1 MRLSSFF
8 HRAKSSTAQRRAD
21 LFDVYHQKTLAAIID
36 SRGKPLSDW
45 SPADAESPET
55 AARFILGL
63 LRDERGLRRR
73 FPNALSDSKY
83 RDWLMVR
90 AVPDFQLSAAAAS
103 NIDRV
108 FLRKLGSVVREFFL
122 HSPEVQWRYPLGLLP
137 VGQKRFVKWLF
148 GKGRGRNEFSDE
160 EILWFLHE
168 AANDLERGI
177 TQTYLLNPE
186 WQERFPHFDRDQGK
200 LLARLRHEFPKFRP
214 FRTIRALPP
223 IVDSSEEVNSGIGAN
238 VLGHFCYPS
247 GLQQAARSTV
257 AALQSA
263 SVRTSCRDVPTGVS
277 TVLESREPWLGLEIH
292 PLTLINI
299 APLPHFELA
308 YRRSGLA
315 RRAGVYRIAYWY
327 WELEQVPA
335 AWSQFASLIDEIWA
349 PTSFVAEAMR
359 KTIPSP
365 VYEMLP
371 GVSMGK
377 VAPIS
382 RAQLGIAADD
392 FIFLFMFDMNSQIER
407 KNPLGLIRAFRQA
420 FRRDEKARLVIKT
433 LRGLAGEPGFEQLRS
448 AARENEICLINELS
462 SREEAHGY
470 IAMSD
475 CFVSLHRSEGFG
487 LGLAEA
493 MLLGK
498 PVIATNYSG
507 NLAFMTEENSLLV
520 DHELV
525 SIAEG
530 GPIYGLPGFRWAHPS
545 EPHAAMLMRAVFED
559 RAGAQAR
566 AAHAKAE
573 VAEKLSLANAGARM
587 KARLSAIPRQQSI
600 MR

>member
-8 HRAKSSTAQRRAD
+8 HGAKSSTAQRPGD
-21 LFDVYHQKTLAAIID
+21 LFDVYHPKTLAAIID
-36 SRGKPLSDW
+36 SRGKPLGDW
-45 SPADAESPET
+45 SLADAESPES
-55 AARFILGL
+55 AARFVLGL
-63 LRDERGLRRR
+63 LREKSRLRRR

-83 RDWLMVR
+83 RDWLVAR
-90 AVPDFQLSAAAAS
+90 AAPDFQRSAAAAL

-108 FLRKLGSVVREFFL
+108 FLRQLGSAVREFYL

-137 VGQKRFVKWLF
+137 VGQKRFMKWLF
-148 GKGRGRNEFSDE
+148 GKGRSRNEFSDE

-168 AANDLERGI
+168 TADDLGRGI

-186 WQERFPHFDRDQGK
+186 WQERFPDFDCDQGK
-200 LLARLRHEFPKFRP
+200 LLTWLRHEFPKFRP
-214 FRTIRALPP
+214 FRTVRSLPP
-223 IVDSSEEVNSGIGAN
+223 IVDSLNEANAEIGAN

-247 GLQQAARSTV
+247 GLQQAARATV
-257 AALQSA
+257 AALQSVN
-263 SVRTSCRDVPTGVS
+263 VRHSCRDVPTGVS

-292 PLTLINI
+292 PFTLINI

-335 AWSQFASLIDEIWA
+335 AWSQFADLIDEIWA

-359 KTIPSP
+359 KTIRSP

-371 GVSMGK
+371 GVSIDE
-377 VAPIS
+377 VAAIS
-382 RAQLGIAADD
+382 RAQFGIAADD
-392 FIFLFMFDMNSQIER
+392 FVFLFMFDMNSQIER

-433 LRGLAGEPGFEQLRS
+433 LRGLAGEPGFERLKS
-448 AARENEICLINELS
+448 AASENEICLVNELG
-462 SREEAHGY
+462 SREEAHGF

-507 NLAFMTEENSLLV
+507 NLAFMTGENSRLV
-520 DHELV
+520 DYELV

-530 GPIYGLPGFRWAHPS
+530 GPIYGLPGFRWAEPS
-545 EPHAAMLMRAVFED
+545 ESHAATLMRAVFED
-559 RAGAQAR
+559 RESARVQAE
-566 AAHAKAE
+566 HAKAE

-587 KARLSAIPRQQSI
+587 KARLSAIQSEQSI
-600 MR
+600 AR